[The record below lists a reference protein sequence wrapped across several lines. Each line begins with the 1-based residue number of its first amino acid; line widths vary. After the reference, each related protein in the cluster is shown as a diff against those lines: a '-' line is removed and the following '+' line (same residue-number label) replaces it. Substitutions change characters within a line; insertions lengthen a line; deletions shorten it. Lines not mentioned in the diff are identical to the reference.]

1 MLPNPGVPKPFAAAT
16 VRPTHVKPRR
26 PDFNQAVR
34 ALLEHACGTIEGF
47 GHIRPEQLLVVAGEA
62 RRASRG
68 TIKPLTF
75 AGGKRKDKLGRR
87 KPVVRVGGV
96 RMLYCITLRPLF
108 FRDSTPH
115 ARVGTLLHELF
126 HIATAFDGTLHPARR
141 HAKLGKRFG
150 GLLRPIVKRYL
161 ETIPPELLAPF
172 AFRGEVEIL
181 QWLERPGPAVG
192 PGERLKRSVYTEAQ
206 LYMGA
211 ELMVTKRA
219 KKRAVKLRKR
229 SALH

>member
-16 VRPTHVKPRR
+16 VGVTLVKPRR

-47 GHIRPEQLLVVAGEA
+47 GHIRPEQVLVVAGEA

-75 AGGKRKDKLGRR
+75 AGGKRRDATGRR
-87 KPVVRVGGV
+87 KAVVRVNGV

-126 HIATAFDGTLHPARR
+126 HIGLAFDGTLHPARR
-141 HAKLGKRFG
+141 HSRLGKRFG

-161 ETIPPELLAPF
+161 ETLPPALLAPF
-172 AFRGEVEIL
+172 AHRGEVDVL
-181 QWLERPGPAVG
+181 HWLERPGPAVRA
-192 PGERLKRSVYTEAQ
+192 GERLKRSVYTEDAA
-206 LYMGA
+206 LPGRGA
-211 ELMVTKRA
+211 DGDPAPQARA
-219 KKRAVKLRKR
+219 EGPPAE
-229 SALH
+229 SPPH